1 MIHIPTPALVIFMV
15 QIISVFEV
23 VKPYLTK
30 EEMGVTNHI
39 VNANTRKEKSNLISK
54 ENMYSIK
61 VTNSYTTK
69 F

>member
-30 EEMGVTNHI
+30 GEMGVTNHI
-39 VNANTRKEKSNLISK
+39 VNANTRKEKSNLI
-54 ENMYSIK
+54 
-61 VTNSYTTK
+61 
-69 F
+69 

>member
-30 EEMGVTNHI
+30 GEMGVTNHI
-39 VNANTRKEKSNLISK
+39 VNVNKKGKEQSNLKKIGT
-54 ENMYSIK
+54 YIPI
-61 VTNSYTTK
+61 Y
-69 F
+69 